1 MPTSDVLAVPQK
13 VRAAIYAR
21 FSCDKQRDASIDD
34 QVEACTNYC
43 LKHGYEVIE
52 IYADYA
58 LSGRSDERPRF
69 IQMIDDCA
77 KRRFDVIVVWK
88 LDRFARNMKDQYYYE
103 HIMDNAG
110 VWLESVMENIAGGD
124 IESDMNK
131 GMLAIFAQ
139 LRSQQSAQDTM
150 RGMLGKA
157 TKCQYLGY
165 QKFGYDHEGDVI
177 TLHETNA
184 PIAYQMHEDY
194 LAGVPVMDIIDW
206 LISLNVKTVRG
217 NDPGYQ
223 FVTGILKDLAYAG
236 VYTWGKKKDARGR
249 IIKDENGAPI
259 PLVCIEGGMPAIV
272 TMETKLRVLER
283 LGHYKHSSARIEY
296 LFSGKIFRAETGDT
310 MHGETG
316 KSQSGE
322 VYLYYVS
329 KKGKGRRFSVR
340 KESVEKSVAAAI
352 RMMLRD
358 EALCHHLAA
367 RHVRFQK
374 QHMNAKTIEAVE
386 TELKGYERQ
395 QANLLNAVAD
405 GLPYANVAGRLEKLN
420 VVIARQEERL
430 KKLRAEV
437 GCIDEFDMMQF
448 FADISAGCLKDED
461 LLKTFVSKVL
471 VYDDGRIIAVMAF
484 EGQICSQHEI
494 ECRVEEIEKAAHP
507 EGCAADSEAKHAGQA
522 ACSTDVCMV
531 PPTGIEPVSQ
541 PGKGRVLTSSLWGR
555 RARFLAGK
563 AA

>member
-1 MPTSDVLAVPQK
+1 MTKSNVLAVPQK

-34 QVEACTNYC
+34 QVEACTDYC
-43 LKHGYEVIE
+43 MKHGYDVIE

-58 LSGRSDERPRF
+58 LTGKSDDRPRF
-69 IQMIDDCA
+69 IQMIDDCE
-77 KRRFDVIVVWK
+77 KQRFDVIVVWK

-103 HIMDNAG
+103 HIMEENG
-110 VWLESVMENIAGGD
+110 VWLESVMEKIADGN

-139 LRSQQSAQDTM
+139 IRSQQSAEDTM

-157 TKCQYLGY
+157 KRGQYLGY
-165 QKFGYDHEGDVI
+165 KKFGYDHEGDVI
-177 TLHETNA
+177 TLHERNA
-184 PIAYQMHEDY
+184 PIACRMHEDY
-194 LAGVPVMDIIDW
+194 LAGTPINDIIEW

-236 VYTWGKKKDARGR
+236 VYTWGKKKDKRGR
-249 IIKDENGAPI
+249 VMKDENGVAI

-272 TMETKLRVLER
+272 SMETKLRVLDR
-283 LGHYKHSSARIEY
+283 LGHYKHSAARIDY
-296 LFSGKIFRAETGDT
+296 LFSGKIYRGETGDT

-316 KSQSGE
+316 RSKSGE

-329 KKGKGRRFSVR
+329 KKGRGKRFSVR
-340 KESVEKSVAAAI
+340 KEAVEKAVAAAI

-367 RHVRFQK
+367 RHVQFQK
-374 QHMNAKTIEAVE
+374 QHMNTKTIEAVE
-386 TELKGYERQ
+386 TELKGYEKQ

-420 VVIARQEERL
+420 IVIARQEERL
-430 KKLRAEV
+430 KKLQAEV

-471 VYDDGRIIAVMAF
+471 VYDDGRIVAVMNF
-484 EGQICSQHEI
+484 EDQMSSQHEI
-494 ECRVEEIEKAAHP
+494 ECKVAEIEKAAHP
-507 EGCAADSEAKHAGQA
+507 EGCAVGSKPEHAGQA

-531 PPTGIEPVSQ
+531 PPRGLEP
-541 PGKGRVLTSSLWGR
+541 PTHGLGNR
-555 RARFLAGK
+555 RSIR
-563 AA
+563 